1 MIQEKNSKLVDEQH
15 GCQYFCEDSSQK
27 YSKPVGDNLPPLVY
41 PCQECFVE
49 FPEQNQLEQHHATCH
64 QAVEEPV
71 QKLLILVTDA
81 DGNYH
86 ENIEFVPYSTT
97 HNPTSPSMKILFSCQ
112 YCSKRFLGE
121 NNLIN
126 HLNLHTEENVFQCKE
141 CGRCF
146 VSSADL
152 KRHLQT
158 HTGEKPFRCEN
169 CGKGFSRKFTLGQH
183 TKSIHAGEKPY
194 RCSVC
199 GRCFSRRSILGKH
212 LKTHGL

>member
-1 MIQEKNSKLVDEQH
+1 M
-15 GCQYFCEDSSQK
+15 
-27 YSKPVGDNLPPLVY
+27 
-41 PCQECFVE
+41 E
-49 FPEQNQLEQHHATCH
+49 FPEQNQLEQHRACH
-64 QAVEEPV
+64 SHPVVEEPV

-81 DGNYH
+81 DGNHH

-97 HNPTSPSMKILFSCQ
+97 HNQTKILFSCQ

-126 HLNLHTEENVFQCKE
+126 HLSVHTGENVFQCKE

-146 VSSADL
+146 VSPADL

-169 CGKGFSRKFTLGQH
+169 CGKGFSRKFTLEQH
-183 TKSIHAGEKPY
+183 RKSIHAGEKPY

-199 GRCFSRRSILGKH
+199 ERCFSRRSILGKH